1 MKHSTSKST
10 VNDEQIRANNRETS
24 VMEDEEVFYTDGE
37 LNFCTVI
44 PKGIFIVFERDLLVN
59 SVENE
64 RKQYFN

>member
-10 VNDEQIRANNRETS
+10 VSDEQIRANNRATS
-24 VMEDEEVFYTDGE
+24 VMEDEEVFYTDKE
-37 LNFCTVI
+37 LDSCTVI
-44 PKGIFIVFERDLLVN
+44 PKGVFIVFERDLLVN